1 MPSRIAFLNDLAL
14 LQPSQPPWHCAVSE
28 SWPLAAPAPTRE
40 GGARG
45 AALEKRSAGGQTPV
59 VGPKLFQA
67 ALDGPKP

>member
-1 MPSRIAFLNDLAL
+1 LKVPMEGTAKRPVDFYGRGYLPGLSSLSL
-14 LQPSQPPWHCAVSE
+14 
-28 SWPLAAPAPTRE
+28 RE